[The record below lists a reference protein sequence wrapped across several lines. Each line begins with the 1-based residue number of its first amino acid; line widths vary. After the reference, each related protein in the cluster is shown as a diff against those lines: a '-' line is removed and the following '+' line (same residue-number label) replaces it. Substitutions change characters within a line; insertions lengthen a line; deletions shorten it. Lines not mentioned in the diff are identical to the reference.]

1 MCAFGIDY
9 NFTLIS
15 KKEKALCARSCGLLV
30 QLWWSNK
37 NIAIIYL
44 LANRGNCRRSL
55 HKSEIACEAIWRC
68 DLLSLNQNS
77 FLGSPL
83 DDNCWY
89 FCPPCISIRLEIKIS
104 IMLLLDSSQR
114 GLRHRC
120 LGPRE
125 GDWQALRC
133 RVAGTGPSF
142 LALIFRLFR
151 FFFPTLS

>member
-1 MCAFGIDY
+1 MCFW
-9 NFTLIS
+9 NWLIS
-15 KKEKALCARSCGLLV
+15 KKEMVLCARSCVLLV

-44 LANRGNCRRSL
+44 LANRGNYRRSL
-55 HKSEIACEAIWRC
+55 HKFEIACEAIWRC

-77 FLGSPL
+77 FLSSPL
-83 DDNCWY
+83 DDHCWY
-89 FCPPCISIRLEIKIS
+89 FCPPCLSIWLEIKINE
-104 IMLLLDSSQR
+104 MLLPDSSQR

-142 LALIFRLFR
+142 LALIFRVFRLF
-151 FFFPTLS
+151 FETLTS

>member
-15 KKEKALCARSCGLLV
+15 KKEKVLCARSCALLV

-37 NIAIIYL
+37 NIAILYL

-68 DLLSLNQNS
+68 DLLSLNQS
-77 FLGSPL
+77 SLLSSPL
-83 DDNCWY
+83 DDHCWY
-89 FCPPCISIRLEIKIS
+89 FCLIRLEIKINK
-104 IMLLLDSSQR
+104 ILLPDSSQR

-120 LGPRE
+120 LGPR
-125 GDWQALRC
+125 DWQALRC
-133 RVAGTGPSF
+133 RVAGIGPSF

-151 FFFPTLS
+151 LFFETLTS